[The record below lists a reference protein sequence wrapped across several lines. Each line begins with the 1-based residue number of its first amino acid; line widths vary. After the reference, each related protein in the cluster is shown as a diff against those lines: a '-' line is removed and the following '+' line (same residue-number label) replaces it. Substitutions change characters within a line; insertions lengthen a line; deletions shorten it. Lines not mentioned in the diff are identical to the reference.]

1 MSASTRFSEQCFL
14 IKKDAKFK
22 KKNKNKNFPD
32 LGVDSL
38 TKNEKK
44 KKKEKEKKGAVGK
57 RKVTDYMSF
66 Q

>member
-1 MSASTRFSEQCFL
+1 MSASTYFSEQCFL

-22 KKNKNKNFPD
+22 KKKKKKNFPD

-38 TKNEKK
+38 TK
-44 KKKEKEKKGAVGK
+44 KEKKGAVGK
-57 RKVTDYMSF
+57 KKVTDYKSF